1 MSHLRNSDVIHSP
14 LYYKARQT
22 FRAFHMSLPL
32 ANQSSPRP
40 DRAAVFIVNRSAVA
54 LRTRVI
60 PLRALG
66 RNQDNAHAHKR
77 DRCNHEPRA
86 KGAHLYFTTGD
97 IMLSSNCHLTLNCYL
112 RYNLY
117 HCFSLCP
124 PQQPPGLASHLAKSW
139 SVTQTCMNVI
149 ITLVVLY
156 MHMPS

>member
-14 LYYKARQT
+14 LYCKARQT

-32 ANQSSPRP
+32 ANQPSPRP

-60 PLRALG
+60 HSQIPLRALC

-86 KGAHLYFTTGD
+86 KGASQL
-97 IMLSSNCHLTLNCYL
+97 LSSKCHLTLNCYL

-149 ITLVVLY
+149 ITLVVL
-156 MHMPS
+156 HVHAHA